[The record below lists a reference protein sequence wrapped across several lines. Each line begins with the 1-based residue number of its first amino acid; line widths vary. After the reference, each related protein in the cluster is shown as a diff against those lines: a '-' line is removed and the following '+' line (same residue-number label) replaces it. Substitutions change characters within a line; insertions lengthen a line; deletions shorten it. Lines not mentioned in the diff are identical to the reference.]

1 MRWPRFWMRCL
12 VAHELTGRCLCGAV
26 HYRGLYDGDT
36 LRACHC
42 SQCRRWSG
50 HIWAATGLS
59 DFEVHGPLRWFAS
72 SDRAKR
78 GFCGECGSAMFWKS
92 GDRADVE
99 VAAGTLDKPTGLSLS
114 GHIFVADKGDYYG
127 LADGLPQWQGGTDE

>member
-1 MRWPRFWMRCL
+1 M
-12 VAHELTGRCLCGAV
+12 AHELTGRCLCGAV
-26 HYRGLYDGDT
+26 RYRGVYGGEP

-50 HIWAATGLS
+50 HIWAATGLG

-72 SDRAKR
+72 SDSASR
-78 GFCGECGSAMFWKS
+78 GFCAECGSAMFWKS
-92 GDRADVE
+92 RDRTDVE
-99 VAAGTLDKPTGLSLS
+99 VAAGTLDQPTGLTLG

-127 LADGLPQWQGGTDE
+127 LADGLPQWQDGSDA